1 MLYDM
6 RKRRRRRRRRR
17 RNDKVSVMYFN
28 GEKKMK

>member
-6 RKRRRRRRRRR
+6 RKRRRRRRRR